1 MTGMSKSLIRQP
13 EGKTGGSMQ
22 TALKQETGNVT
33 ELQQPDPRAQKLRQ
47 YLDLLQTSLDRYGY
61 LKKSGAPDIVLYME
75 KGLIDRQMLFLS
87 KAFVQLK
94 K

>member
-1 MTGMSKSLIRQP
+1 MKI
-13 EGKTGGSMQ
+13 GGIMNP
-22 TALKQETGNVT
+22 TLRQETDSST
-33 ELQQPDPRAQKLRQ
+33 EPQLTDSKMQKLHQ

-87 KAFVQLK
+87 KAFAQLTM
-94 K
+94 